1 MAIDKNILS
10 NIETY
15 FNKNYI
21 PRKTRERSVFREE
34 FTNEIESGI
43 SLSASLCEDNQ
54 NLELEDTWQSTL
66 FKIIDQKELKD
77 VDVYKRALITK
88 QTFSKIRSNSVY
100 QPDKDTA
107 IKLCISLELSLDEAL
122 DFLAKAGY
130 TLSKSIK
137 RDVYIRGCILQN
149 LNNVIDVD
157 YVLNKHNLKPLG
169 KYDG

>member
-1 MAIDKNILS
+1 MAISENILS

-21 PRKTRERSVFREE
+21 PRKTRVRSIFKEE
-34 FTNEIESGI
+34 STFEIESNV
-43 SLSASLCEDNQ
+43 SLCASSCEDYQ
-54 NLELEDTWQSTL
+54 NLELEDSWQTTL

-77 VDVYKRALITK
+77 VDVYKRALISK
-88 QTFSKIRSNSVY
+88 QTFSKIRSNSIY

-122 DFLAKAGY
+122 NFLAKAGY

-137 RDVYIRGCILQN
+137 RDVYIRGCIHQK
-149 LNNVIDVD
+149 LNNVMDVD
-157 YVLNKHNLKPLG
+157 YVLDNHNLKPLG
-169 KYDG
+169 KYDC

>member
-1 MAIDKNILS
+1 MAVGKNILS

-21 PRKTRERSVFREE
+21 PRKTRVRSIFNEE
-34 FTNEIESGI
+34 STNEIESDF
-43 SLSASLCEDNQ
+43 SLCAASCIDNQ
-54 NLELEDTWQSTL
+54 NLELEDSWQSTL
-66 FKIIDQKELKD
+66 FKIIDQKKLKD
-77 VDVYKRALITK
+77 VDVYKRALISK
-88 QTFSKIRSNSVY
+88 QTFSKIRSNLMY

-137 RDVYIRGCILQN
+137 RDVYIRGCIHQN
-149 LNNVIDVD
+149 LNNVMDVD
-157 YVLNKHNLKPLG
+157 YVLDKHNLKPLG
-169 KYDG
+169 KYDS

>member
-15 FNKNYI
+15 FNNNYV
-21 PRKTRERSVFREE
+21 PRKTRERSIFKEE
-34 FTNEIESGI
+34 SIDEVESCI
-43 SLSASLCEDNQ
+43 SFYTSCEEKP
-54 NLELEDTWQSTL
+54 NLELEDSWQSTL

-88 QTFSKIRSNSVY
+88 QTFSKIRSNSAY